1 MIKEKYIINPWSIIE
16 KGFLTSNILSSESV
30 FSIGNELHGKCMFEH
45 NIESQNELLAL
56 KEKHPDKTKVGWW
69 KKGYPDYFAKNG
81 QLP

>member
-1 MIKEKYIINPWSIIE
+1 
-16 KGFLTSNILSSESV
+16 
-30 FSIGNELHGKCMFEH
+30 MFEH